1 MKKWMKVLSGIFVL
15 AVGLV
20 VAGVAVLKSLDFN
33 EYRGLIA
40 EQAKAATGRDLTIQG
55 ELNIEISLNPAIA
68 VEGVTFAN
76 APWGTRPEMVKL
88 KRLSAEVEL
97 LPLLTGDIRLKRLVL
112 VGLDL
117 FAETD
122 AKGRGNWELG
132 APKKKAAPKKT
143 EESTSVS
150 LPVVKWVRIE
160 DLKLTYRDGRTG
172 AKTQVGLKN
181 LDIRSEGLD
190 DPMTI
195 GVSGD
200 INGQAF
206 QVDGKFGSLNTL
218 IKGGKPFQVSFKM
231 TAPGVSLEA
240 QGSIGKPLEARG
252 LSLNLA
258 VDGKD
263 LGPLA
268 KAAGIDLPKIPPFKL
283 SATVTD
289 PKGGYG
295 FENLEAKMGGS
306 DINGRLSVTLGGVPR
321 PKIVAE
327 LNSTLID
334 VDALL
339 PPSPSPE
346 PDNKGDGK
354 RVFPGDPLPL
364 DGLKAVDARGRL
376 RAKRLVSGG
385 LTFEDVD
392 LGVILGNGRLDV
404 KPLKATLGGGQVNGN
419 LVLDGSLP
427 VPALTV
433 NLDIRKV
440 DYGDVLKQLKIDN
453 IAKGKV
459 DAKINLKGN
468 GGSVRAIMAGL
479 NGRARVVTEG
489 GQIESGLL
497 NVLSADIMSALPF
510 VDSKG
515 DKSIRCGVADFDIRK
530 GQAKAKALIFETGGL
545 SMIGT
550 GGINLAD
557 ETLDLQI
564 KPRAKKISV
573 LKLAMVPVNVGG
585 TLANPSAVPDLT
597 GTITG
602 AVSTVKDI
610 ASGGI
615 SIIGKLVGGGS
626 KASGGVDETDYCKLA
641 LAGRPLVPAKTSGK
655 TSSKTSTQRSES
667 SQPPAREEETASPTG
682 STMEQVDKKLESIGK
697 DIGGALKGL
706 FGK

>member
-1 MKKWMKVLSGIFVL
+1 MKNWIKVLSGIFVL
-15 AVGLV
+15 AVGVV

-55 ELNIEISLNPAIA
+55 ELNIEISLNPAIT

-76 APWGTRPEMVKL
+76 APWGTRPEMIKL

-117 FAETD
+117 FVETD

-132 APKKKAAPKKT
+132 APQKKAAPKKT
-143 EESTSVS
+143 EDASSTS

-160 DLKLTYRDGRTG
+160 DLKLTYRDGQTG

-200 INGQAF
+200 FNGQAF

-218 IKGGKPFQVSFKM
+218 LKGGKPFQVSLKM

-252 LSLNLA
+252 LSLNLV

-263 LGPLA
+263 VGLLA
-268 KAAGIDLPKIPPFKL
+268 KAAGVDLPKIPPFKL

-289 PKGGYG
+289 PKGGYS

-306 DINGRLSVTLGGVPR
+306 DIKGRLSVTLGGVPR

-327 LNSTLID
+327 LNSSLID

-339 PPSPSPE
+339 PPSPSAQPAK
-346 PDNKGDGK
+346 KGDGK
-354 RVFPGDPLPL
+354 RVFPGDPLPV
-364 DGLKAVDARGRL
+364 DGLKAVDARVRL

-385 LTFEDVD
+385 LNFEDVD

-404 KPLKATLGGGQVNGN
+404 KPLKATLGGGQINGN
-419 LVLDGSLP
+419 LVLDGSRP
-427 VPALTV
+427 VLALTV
-433 NLDIRKV
+433 NLDVRKV
-440 DYGDVLKQLKIDN
+440 DYGDILKQLKIDD

-468 GGSVRAIMAGL
+468 GGSIRAIMASL
-479 NGRARVVTEG
+479 NGRARVVTKG

-557 ETLDLQI
+557 ETLDFQI
-564 KPRAKKISV
+564 KPRAKKISL

-585 TLANPSAVPDLT
+585 TLANPSAVPDLA
-597 GTITG
+597 GTVTG
-602 AVSTVKDI
+602 AISTVKDI

-615 SIIGKLVGGGS
+615 SLIGKLVGGGS

-641 LAGRPLVPAKTSGK
+641 LAGRPLIPSKTP
-655 TSSKTSTQRSES
+655 SKTSTQRSES
-667 SQPPAREEETASPTG
+667 SEPPAREEKTASPTG
-682 STMEQVDKKLESIGK
+682 STMEQIDKKLDSIGK
-697 DIGGALKGL
+697 GIGGALKGL

>member
-1 MKKWMKVLSGIFVL
+1 MKNWMKVLSGVAVL
-15 AVGLV
+15 AVAVV
-20 VAGVAVLKSLDFN
+20 VAGVAILKSLDFN

-40 EQAKAATGRDLTIQG
+40 EQAKAATGRDLTIKG
-55 ELNIEISLNPAIA
+55 ELSLELSLNPAIA

-117 FAETD
+117 LAETD

-132 APKKKAAPKKT
+132 APEKKTAPKKA
-143 EESTSVS
+143 EETPSGP
-150 LPVVKWVRIE
+150 LPVVEWVRIE
-160 DLKLTYRDGRTG
+160 DLKLTYRDGRSG
-172 AKTQVGLKN
+172 AKTRVGLQN
-181 LDIRSEGLD
+181 LDVRSGGLD

-200 INGQAF
+200 FNGQAF
-206 QVDGKFGSLNTL
+206 QADGKVGSLNTL
-218 IKGGKPFQVSFKM
+218 LKGGKPFQVSLKM
-231 TAPGVSLEA
+231 TAPGVSIDA
-240 QGSIGKPLEARG
+240 QGSIAKPLEARG

-258 VDGKD
+258 VEGKN
-263 LGPLA
+263 LGPLE
-268 KAAGIDLPKIPPFKL
+268 KAAGIDLPKIPSFKL
-283 SATVTD
+283 AATVTD

-295 FENLEAKMGGS
+295 FENLEAKRGGS
-306 DINGRLSVTLGGVPR
+306 DINGRLSLTLSGLPR

-327 LNSTLID
+327 LNSSLID
-334 VDALL
+334 ADALL
-339 PPSPSPE
+339 SPSPSPE
-346 PDNKGDGK
+346 PAKKDDGK

-364 DGLKAVDARGRL
+364 DGLKAVDARVRL

-385 LTFEDVD
+385 LAFEGVD

-404 KPLKATLGGGQVNGN
+404 KPLKAAIGGGQVNGN
-419 LVLDGSLP
+419 LVLDSSRP

-433 NLDIRKV
+433 NLDARQI

-459 DAKINLKGN
+459 DAKVNLKGN

-479 NGRARVVTEG
+479 NGRTRVVTEG

-497 NVLSADIMSALPF
+497 NVLSADILSALPF

-530 GQAKAKALIFETGGL
+530 GRAKAKAILFETGGL

-573 LKLAMVPVNVGG
+573 LKLTMVPVNVGG
-585 TLANPSAVPDLT
+585 TLADPSAVPDLT
-597 GTITG
+597 GTVAG

-610 ASGGI
+610 ASGGV
-615 SIIGKLVGGGS
+615 SIIGKLVGGDS
-626 KASGGVDETDYCKLA
+626 KASGEVDETDYCKLA

-655 TSSKTSTQRSES
+655 TTTKTSTRQSEP
-667 SQPPAREEETASPTG
+667 SQPPAQEEKTESPTG
-682 STMEQVDKKLESIGK
+682 STMEKVDKKLEGIGK

>member
-1 MKKWMKVLSGIFVL
+1 MKNWIKVLSGIFVL
-15 AVGLV
+15 AVGVV

-55 ELNIEISLNPAIA
+55 ELNIEISLNPAIT

-76 APWGTRPEMVKL
+76 APWGTRPEMIKL

-117 FAETD
+117 FVETD

-132 APKKKAAPKKT
+132 APQKKAAPKKT
-143 EESTSVS
+143 EDASSTS

-160 DLKLTYRDGRTG
+160 DLKLTYRDGQTG

-200 INGQAF
+200 FNGQAF

-218 IKGGKPFQVSFKM
+218 LKGGKPFQVSLKM

-252 LSLNLA
+252 LSLNLV

-263 LGPLA
+263 VGLLA
-268 KAAGIDLPKIPPFKL
+268 KAAGVDLPKIPPFKL

-289 PKGGYG
+289 PKGGYS

-306 DINGRLSVTLGGVPR
+306 DIKGRLSVTLGGVPR

-327 LNSTLID
+327 LNSSLID

-339 PPSPSPE
+339 PPSPSAQPAK
-346 PDNKGDGK
+346 KGDGK
-354 RVFPGDPLPL
+354 RVFPGDPLPV
-364 DGLKAVDARGRL
+364 DGLKAVDARVRL

-385 LTFEDVD
+385 LNFEDVD

-404 KPLKATLGGGQVNGN
+404 KPLKATLGGGQINGN
-419 LVLDGSLP
+419 LVLDGSRP
-427 VPALTV
+427 VLALTV
-433 NLDIRKV
+433 NLDVRKV
-440 DYGDVLKQLKIDN
+440 DYGDILKQLKIDD

-468 GGSVRAIMAGL
+468 GGSIRAIMASL
-479 NGRARVVTEG
+479 NGRARVVTKG

-557 ETLDLQI
+557 ETLDFQI
-564 KPRAKKISV
+564 KPRAKKISL

-585 TLANPSAVPDLT
+585 TLANPSAVPDLA
-597 GTITG
+597 GTVTG
-602 AVSTVKDI
+602 AISTVKDI

-641 LAGRPLVPAKTSGK
+641 LAGRPLIPSKTP
-655 TSSKTSTQRSES
+655 SKTSTQRSES
-667 SQPPAREEETASPTG
+667 SEPPAREEKTASPTG
-682 STMEQVDKKLESIGK
+682 STMEQIDKKLDSIGK
-697 DIGGALKGL
+697 GIGGALKGL

>member
-160 DLKLTYRDGRTG
+160 DLKLTYRDGQTG
-172 AKTQVGLKN
+172 AKTQVALKN

-200 INGQAF
+200 FNGQAF
-206 QVDGKFGSLNTL
+206 QADGKFGSLNTL
-218 IKGGKPFQVSFKM
+218 LKGGKPFQVSLKV
-231 TAPGVSLEA
+231 TAPGVNLEA
-240 QGSIGKPLEARG
+240 QGSISKPLEARG
-252 LSLNLA
+252 ISLNLA

-263 LGPLA
+263 LGLLA
-268 KAAGIDLPKIPPFKL
+268 KAAGVDLPKIQPFKL

-295 FENLEAKMGGS
+295 FENLEAKMGAS

-327 LNSTLID
+327 LNSSLID

-339 PPSPSPE
+339 PSSPSPE
-346 PDNKGDGK
+346 AAKKGDGK

-364 DGLKAVDARGRL
+364 EGLKAVDARVRL

-404 KPLKATLGGGQVNGN
+404 KPLKAALGGGRINGN
-419 LVLDGSLP
+419 LVLDGSRP

-433 NLDIRKV
+433 NLDVRKV
-440 DYGDVLKQLKIDN
+440 DYGDVLKQLKIDD

-515 DKSIRCGVADFDIRK
+515 DKSIRCGVADFDIRN

-550 GGINLAD
+550 GGINLAN

-585 TLANPSAVPDLT
+585 TLANPSAVPDLA

-610 ASGGI
+610 ASGGV
-615 SIIGKLVGGGS
+615 SIIGKLIGGGS

-641 LAGRPLVPAKTSGK
+641 LAGQPLVPSK

-667 SQPPAREEETASPTG
+667 SQTPAREEETASPTG
-682 STMEQVDKKLESIGK
+682 STMEQIDKKLDSIGK
-697 DIGGALKGL
+697 GIGGALKGL

>member
-1 MKKWMKVLSGIFVL
+1 MKVLSGIFVL

-160 DLKLTYRDGRTG
+160 DLKLTYRDGQTG
-172 AKTQVGLKN
+172 AKTQVALKN

-200 INGQAF
+200 FNGQAF
-206 QVDGKFGSLNTL
+206 QADGKFGSLNTL
-218 IKGGKPFQVSFKM
+218 LKGGKPFQVSLKV
-231 TAPGVSLEA
+231 TAPGVNLEA
-240 QGSIGKPLEARG
+240 QGSISKPLEARG
-252 LSLNLA
+252 ISLNLA

-263 LGPLA
+263 LGLLA
-268 KAAGIDLPKIPPFKL
+268 KAAGVDLPKIQPFKL

-295 FENLEAKMGGS
+295 FENLEAKMGAS

-327 LNSTLID
+327 LNSSLID

-339 PPSPSPE
+339 PSSPSPE
-346 PDNKGDGK
+346 AAKKGDGK

-364 DGLKAVDARGRL
+364 EGLKAVDARVRL

-404 KPLKATLGGGQVNGN
+404 KPLKAALGGGRVNGN
-419 LVLDGSLP
+419 LVLDGSRP

-433 NLDIRKV
+433 NLDVRKV
-440 DYGDVLKQLKIDN
+440 DYGDVLKQLKIDD

-550 GGINLAD
+550 GGINLAN

-585 TLANPSAVPDLT
+585 TLANPSAVPDLA

-610 ASGGI
+610 ASGGV
-615 SIIGKLVGGGS
+615 SIIGKLIGGGS

-641 LAGRPLVPAKTSGK
+641 LAGQPLVPSK

-667 SQPPAREEETASPTG
+667 SQTPAREEETASPTG
-682 STMEQVDKKLESIGK
+682 STMEQIDKKLDSIGK
-697 DIGGALKGL
+697 GIGGALKGL